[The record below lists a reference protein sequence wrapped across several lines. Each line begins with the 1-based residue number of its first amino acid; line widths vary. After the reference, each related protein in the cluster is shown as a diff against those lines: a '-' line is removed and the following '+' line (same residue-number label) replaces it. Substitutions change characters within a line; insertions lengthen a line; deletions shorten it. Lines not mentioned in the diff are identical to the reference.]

1 MSIYYVFI
9 IGIALAMDAFGVS
22 LGVGLN
28 PILKK
33 RNKIK
38 FIVSFAFFQFLFT
51 FLGGIAGHLFDV
63 YITSIPSIAGG
74 IVMSVVGIVMI
85 IDGLKEKESDLL
97 IKDSTCIILGIS
109 VSIDAFVIGFTTFC
123 KLSSII
129 ILLVNSILIGLI
141 TLFLCTLT
149 FFFCRYIKKISF
161 ISKYANFLGGIALII
176 FGIKVIFF

>member
-109 VSIDAFVIGFTTFC
+109 VSIDALVIGFTTFC

-141 TLFLCTLT
+141 TLFLCTLA
-149 FFFCRYIKKISF
+149 FFFCRYIKIISF